1 MGTLSSLCK
10 FARVEPAENA
20 FRSPI
25 PTQVISNGEFNP
37 PAQTSQQKQV
47 EARIKEL
54 ADTYSK
60 KLGMDRRRFLQTAS
74 GMAAAFVAMNNVFG
88 KVFDVSRPRRRTPWW
103 PRRAP
108 RGRRAS
114 SSWTC
119 RR

>member
-54 ADTYSK
+54 ADTYGK

-74 GMAAAFVAMNNVFG
+74 GMAAPFLAMNKAFG
-88 KVFDVSRPRRRTPWW
+88 KGSDVSEPEAADPIVAQA
-103 PRRAP
+103 RAEGP
-108 RGRRAS
+108 KGQFIMDV
-114 SSWTC
+114 T
-119 RR
+119 

>member
-74 GMAAAFVAMNNVFG
+74 GMAAALRAINSVFG
-88 KVFDVSRPRRRTPWW
+88 QAFDVPEAEAADPMVAQAR
-103 PRRAP
+103 
-108 RGRRAS
+108 
-114 SSWTC
+114 
-119 RR
+119 